1 MNKDEIRHKCGYC
14 GWIFRFSTNF
24 LEHDCFKHYIEGE
37 DKIFVDENYVVTLY
51 GAKATESPAN
61 DSLDELLIGA
71 VKTRKALYD
80 FRLPAATRTNL
91 RKNSLWK
98 EVSNL
103 LGGALNPE
111 EAKARWKYLRDNYL
125 KARKKMK
132 SYIPSGSDSAA
143 VNVKKTKFRFYDM
156 MAFLSDVLETRQ
168 TVSSLSD
175 LTNVNYETPHEEN
188 ADLFQSRITIQ
199 ESFQE
204 LMLSPTIQEISTSSS
219 SSQNINETSKIPVKN
234 TKRFRRAEPND
245 DEPEWPSRES
255 KTIIV
260 LYTFYTNNYVS
271 KNKSEGQ
278 LEAALL
284 KALEVLPPAQ
294 TIDPPNTFLLH
305 LGEMMQKLPLL
316 ERMRVEID
324 IFKLVADKLESCSN
338 Y

>member
-1 MNKDEIRHKCGYC
+1 
-14 GWIFRFSTNF
+14 
-24 LEHDCFKHYIEGE
+24 
-37 DKIFVDENYVVTLY
+37 
-51 GAKATESPAN
+51 
-61 DSLDELLIGA
+61 
-71 VKTRKALYD
+71 
-80 FRLPAATRTNL
+80 
-91 RKNSLWK
+91 
-98 EVSNL
+98 
-103 LGGALNPE
+103 
-111 EAKARWKYLRDNYL
+111 
-125 KARKKMK
+125 MK

-156 MAFLSDVLETRQ
+156 MAFLSDVLKTRHP
-168 TVSSLSD
+168 TV
-175 LTNVNYETPHEEN
+175 
-188 ADLFQSRITIQ
+188 
-199 ESFQE
+199 
-204 LMLSPTIQEISTSSS
+204 QEISTSSS

-234 TKRFRRAEPND
+234 T
-245 DEPEWPSRES
+245 
-255 KTIIV
+255 
-260 LYTFYTNNYVS
+260 

>member
-1 MNKDEIRHKCGYC
+1 MLMIRFF
-14 GWIFRFSTNF
+14 FR
-24 LEHDCFKHYIEGE
+24 
-37 DKIFVDENYVVTLY
+37 
-51 GAKATESPAN
+51 
-61 DSLDELLIGA
+61 
-71 VKTRKALYD
+71 
-80 FRLPAATRTNL
+80 
-91 RKNSLWK
+91 
-98 EVSNL
+98 
-103 LGGALNPE
+103 
-111 EAKARWKYLRDNYL
+111 
-125 KARKKMK
+125 
-132 SYIPSGSDSAA
+132 
-143 VNVKKTKFRFYDM
+143 
-156 MAFLSDVLETRQ
+156 
-168 TVSSLSD
+168 TVSLLSD

-204 LMLSPTIQEISTSSS
+204 SMLSPTVQEISTSSS

-234 TKRFRRAEPND
+234 TILHIVKYVSLTKTLLNILLERFRRAEPNN
-245 DEPEWPSRES
+245 DEPEWPNRES

-271 KNKSEGQ
+271 ENKSEGQ

>member
-1 MNKDEIRHKCGYC
+1 MLMI
-14 GWIFRFSTNF
+14 RFS
-24 LEHDCFKHYIEGE
+24 
-37 DKIFVDENYVVTLY
+37 
-51 GAKATESPAN
+51 
-61 DSLDELLIGA
+61 
-71 VKTRKALYD
+71 
-80 FRLPAATRTNL
+80 FR
-91 RKNSLWK
+91 
-98 EVSNL
+98 
-103 LGGALNPE
+103 
-111 EAKARWKYLRDNYL
+111 
-125 KARKKMK
+125 
-132 SYIPSGSDSAA
+132 
-143 VNVKKTKFRFYDM
+143 
-156 MAFLSDVLETRQ
+156 

-204 LMLSPTIQEISTSSS
+204 SMLSPTIQEISTSSS

-234 TKRFRRAEPND
+234 TILHIVKYVSLTKTLLNILLERFRRAEPND

-255 KTIIV
+255 K
-260 LYTFYTNNYVS
+260 

>member
-1 MNKDEIRHKCGYC
+1 
-14 GWIFRFSTNF
+14 
-24 LEHDCFKHYIEGE
+24 
-37 DKIFVDENYVVTLY
+37 
-51 GAKATESPAN
+51 
-61 DSLDELLIGA
+61 
-71 VKTRKALYD
+71 
-80 FRLPAATRTNL
+80 
-91 RKNSLWK
+91 
-98 EVSNL
+98 
-103 LGGALNPE
+103 
-111 EAKARWKYLRDNYL
+111 
-125 KARKKMK
+125 MK

-156 MAFLSDVLETRQ
+156 MAFLSDVLKTRHP
-168 TVSSLSD
+168 TV
-175 LTNVNYETPHEEN
+175 
-188 ADLFQSRITIQ
+188 
-199 ESFQE
+199 
-204 LMLSPTIQEISTSSS
+204 QEISTSSS

-234 TKRFRRAEPND
+234 T
-245 DEPEWPSRES
+245 
-255 KTIIV
+255 TIIV

-271 KNKSEGQ
+271 ENKSEGQ

>member
-1 MNKDEIRHKCGYC
+1 
-14 GWIFRFSTNF
+14 
-24 LEHDCFKHYIEGE
+24 
-37 DKIFVDENYVVTLY
+37 
-51 GAKATESPAN
+51 
-61 DSLDELLIGA
+61 
-71 VKTRKALYD
+71 
-80 FRLPAATRTNL
+80 
-91 RKNSLWK
+91 
-98 EVSNL
+98 
-103 LGGALNPE
+103 
-111 EAKARWKYLRDNYL
+111 
-125 KARKKMK
+125 MK

-204 LMLSPTIQEISTSSS
+204 SMLSPTVQEISTSSS

-234 TKRFRRAEPND
+234 T
-245 DEPEWPSRES
+245 
-255 KTIIV
+255 
-260 LYTFYTNNYVS
+260 